1 MGCSFQKLSVSSY
14 SQDNASSVYESV
26 NPNPRNYV
34 ILRSLELNGHLLVTV
49 KYPDCIN
56 FEGHKILLFQDLT
69 LDQLKLQKIID
80 PHFSDNKKFHS
91 PFARFEPTTWGWTV
105 AETVMKTL

>member
-1 MGCSFQKLSVSSY
+1 MGCSFQKLSTSSY
-14 SQDNASSVYESV
+14 SQDYVVSEYKSV
-26 NPNPRNYV
+26 NPNPSNYV
-34 ILRSLELNGHLLVTV
+34 ILRSLELNGHLLVTI

-69 LDQLKLQKIID
+69 LDKLKLQKTID

-91 PFARFEPTTWGWTV
+91 PFARFEPTGWGWTV
-105 AETVMKTL
+105 AETLMKTL